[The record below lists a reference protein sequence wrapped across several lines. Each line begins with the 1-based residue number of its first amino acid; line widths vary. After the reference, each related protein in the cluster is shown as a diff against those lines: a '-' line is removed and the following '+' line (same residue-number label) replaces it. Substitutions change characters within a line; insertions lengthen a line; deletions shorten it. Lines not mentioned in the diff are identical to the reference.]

1 MYKALERQKVRE
13 DSIGVCKLNT
23 ARVRTEEFEQV
34 SYSQRGYVS
43 NPVREEN
50 QVIEG
55 YFQKEIS
62 QKAMAIRKVNK
73 TLCGLLGIAVLV
85 AFVSYYFAMS
95 NELALNKLSRQITT
109 LNDENAELQNHLD
122 RLKSFNNVDSKMM
135 QYNMLQKAAKVIE
148 VQAVHSATPVV
159 ANPEKTASFNWAI
172 GY

>member
-1 MYKALERQKVRE
+1 M
-13 DSIGVCKLNT
+13 NT
-23 ARVRTEEFEQV
+23 ARVRTLEVSIQQE
-34 SYSQRGYVS
+34 SYSNQSYVN
-43 NPVREEN
+43 NPITEDN

-85 AFVSYYFAMS
+85 AFVSYYFSMS
-95 NELALNKLSRQITT
+95 NELTLNKLSRQITT
-109 LNDENAELQNHLD
+109 LNDENAELQNQLD

-135 QYNMLQKAAKVIE
+135 EYNMLQKAAKVIE
-148 VQAVHSATPVV
+148 VQAVPSPVAV
-159 ANPEKTASFNWAI
+159 DNKPVKSASFNWAI

>member
-1 MYKALERQKVRE
+1 MSPLTREYTEYSYKQTYAE
-13 DSIGVCKLNT
+13 
-23 ARVRTEEFEQV
+23 
-34 SYSQRGYVS
+34 
-43 NPVREEN
+43 NPIET

-73 TLCGLLGIAVLV
+73 TLCALLGVAVLV

-95 NELALNKLSRQITT
+95 DELALNKLSRQITT

-122 RLKSFNNVDSKMM
+122 RLKSFNNVDMKMM
-135 QYNMLQKAAKVIE
+135 QYNVLTKAENVIE
-148 VQAVHSATPVV
+148 VPAVSSVAPVD
-159 ANPEKTASFNWAI
+159 NSIQKTASFNWAI

>member
-1 MYKALERQKVRE
+1 M
-13 DSIGVCKLNT
+13 NT
-23 ARVRTEEFEQV
+23 ARVRKLELEVSEEKYSNQ
-34 SYSQRGYVS
+34 SYVN
-43 NPVREEN
+43 NPIREEN

-73 TLCGLLGIAVLV
+73 TLCGLLGVAVLI
-85 AFVSYYFAMS
+85 AFVGYYFAMS
-95 NELALNKLSRQITT
+95 NELTLNKLSRQITT
-109 LNDENAELQNHLD
+109 LNDENAELQNQLD

-148 VQAVHSATPVV
+148 VPAVTSAVSIDNKT
-159 ANPEKTASFNWAI
+159 EKTASFNWAV

>member
-1 MYKALERQKVRE
+1 M
-13 DSIGVCKLNT
+13 NT
-23 ARVRTEEFEQV
+23 VRVRTVSIQE
-34 SYSQRGYVS
+34 SYSNQSYVN
-43 NPVREEN
+43 NPITEEN

-85 AFVSYYFAMS
+85 AFVSYYFSMS
-95 NELALNKLSRQITT
+95 NELTLNKLSRQITT
-109 LNDENAELQNHLD
+109 LNDENAELQNQLD

-148 VQAVHSATPVV
+148 VQAVASPAAV
-159 ANPEKTASFNWAI
+159 NSKPEKTAAFNWAI

>member
-1 MYKALERQKVRE
+1 M
-13 DSIGVCKLNT
+13 NT
-23 ARVRTEEFEQV
+23 ARVRKLELEVSEEKYSNQ
-34 SYSQRGYVS
+34 SYVN
-43 NPVREEN
+43 NPIREEN

-73 TLCGLLGIAVLV
+73 TLCGLLGVAVLI
-85 AFVSYYFAMS
+85 AFIGYYFAMS
-95 NELALNKLSRQITT
+95 NELTLNKLSRQITT
-109 LNDENAELQNHLD
+109 LNDENAELQNQLD

-148 VQAVHSATPVV
+148 VPAVTSAVSID
-159 ANPEKTASFNWAI
+159 NKPEKTASFNWAV

>member
-1 MYKALERQKVRE
+1 M
-13 DSIGVCKLNT
+13 NT
-23 ARVRTEEFEQV
+23 ARVRTSELVVSEENY
-34 SYSQRGYVS
+34 YSKAYAN
-43 NPVREEN
+43 NPIREEN

-73 TLCGLLGIAVLV
+73 TLCGLLGIAVIV
-85 AFVSYYFAMS
+85 AFIGYYFAMS
-95 NELALNKLSRQITT
+95 NELTLNKLSRQITT
-109 LNDENAELQNHLD
+109 LNDENAELQNQLD

-148 VQAVHSATPVV
+148 VQAVHAPVAV
-159 ANPEKTASFNWAI
+159 DKKTEKTASFNWAI

>member
-1 MYKALERQKVRE
+1 MYQKFITGVER
-13 DSIGVCKLNT
+13 LNT
-23 ARVRTEEFEQV
+23 VRKTQTLD
-34 SYSQRGYVS
+34 YQNNYQKQGYVQ
-43 NPVREEN
+43 NPIEN

-95 NELALNKLSRQITT
+95 NELSLNKLSRQITT

-122 RLKSFNNVDSKMM
+122 RLKSFNNVDNKMM
-135 QYNMLQKAAKVIE
+135 QYNMLSKASKVIE
-148 VQAVHSATPVV
+148 VQAVNTSLPVV
-159 ANPEKTASFNWAI
+159 AKPEKTATFNWAV

>member
-1 MYKALERQKVRE
+1 MHKALIRLEP
-13 DSIGVCKLNT
+13 GVEKLNT
-23 ARVRTEEFEQV
+23 ARVRLSELEVSEER
-34 SYSQRGYVS
+34 YSKQAYVN
-43 NPVREEN
+43 NPIREEN

-73 TLCGLLGIAVLV
+73 TLCALLGVAVLI
-85 AFVSYYFAMS
+85 AFVGYYFAMS
-95 NELALNKLSRQITT
+95 NELTLNKLSRQITT
-109 LNDENAELQNHLD
+109 LNDENAELQNQLD

-148 VQAVHSATPVV
+148 VPAVTSAVSID
-159 ANPEKTASFNWAI
+159 NKPEKTASFNWAV

>member
-1 MYKALERQKVRE
+1 M
-13 DSIGVCKLNT
+13 NT
-23 ARVRTEEFEQV
+23 ARVRKLELEVSEEKYSNQ
-34 SYSQRGYVS
+34 SYVN
-43 NPVREEN
+43 NPIREEN

-73 TLCGLLGIAVLV
+73 TLCGLLGVAVLV
-85 AFVSYYFAMS
+85 AFVGYYFAMS
-95 NELALNKLSRQITT
+95 NELTLNKLSRQITT
-109 LNDENAELQNHLD
+109 LNDENAELQNQLD

-148 VQAVHSATPVV
+148 VPAVTSAVSID
-159 ANPEKTASFNWAI
+159 NKPEKTASFNWAV

>member
-1 MYKALERQKVRE
+1 M
-13 DSIGVCKLNT
+13 NT
-23 ARVRTEEFEQV
+23 ARVRTSEFLEQQENYYNT
-34 SYSQRGYVS
+34 SYVN
-43 NPVREEN
+43 NPIKEDN

-85 AFVSYYFAMS
+85 AFVSYYFSMS
-95 NELALNKLSRQITT
+95 NELTLNKLSRQIST

-122 RLKSFNNVDSKMM
+122 RLKSFNNVDSKMNE
-135 QYNMLQKAAKVIE
+135 YNKLQKAAKVIE
-148 VQAVHSATPVV
+148 VQAVNAVVPVSSKHT
-159 ANPEKTASFNWAI
+159 KTASFNWAI

>member
-1 MYKALERQKVRE
+1 M
-13 DSIGVCKLNT
+13 NT
-23 ARVRTEEFEQV
+23 ARVSIEEIEQ
-34 SYSQRGYVS
+34 SLQKKYSNQGYVS
-43 NPVREEN
+43 NPVRDEN

-73 TLCGLLGIAVLV
+73 TLCGLLGVTVLV
-85 AFVSYYFAMS
+85 AFVSYYFAMT
-95 NELALNKLSRQITT
+95 NELTLNKLSRQITT

-135 QYNMLQKAAKVIE
+135 QYNMLQKAVKVIE
-148 VQAVHSATPVV
+148 VQAVQSTTPVV
-159 ANPEKTASFNWAI
+159 TKPEKTASFNWAI